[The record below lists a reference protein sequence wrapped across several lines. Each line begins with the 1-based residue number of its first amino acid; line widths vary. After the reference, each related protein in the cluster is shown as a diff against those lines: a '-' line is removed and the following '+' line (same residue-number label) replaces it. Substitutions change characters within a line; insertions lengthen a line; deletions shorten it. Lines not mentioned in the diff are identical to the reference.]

1 MELISIP
8 ETPAATSN
16 RRWMIWLLPPLVAGL
31 VMGSY
36 WLLTRLTA
44 ANAGATTAASGMYYA
59 VKPMNLEIKLT
70 KDGELQ
76 AVKNI
81 DIICRVEGGSTV
93 QTLVPE
99 GTWAKKGDVLITL
112 DSSTIKQKIED
123 TTLDLQKAEA
133 DLVTAKEMREIQLSQ
148 NATNLDAAEVALTL
162 AKLDLQG
169 YESGAYPQQV
179 SKANSD
185 LELARLTLK
194 NAEENLA
201 QTRALFAKNFV
212 TATDI
217 KKAEQDVVKA
227 RADVTAAENA
237 QEVLTKYTHESDE
250 ASKKNAL
257 SQAEQKY
264 VRTQRENAANLAQK
278 TADVQ
283 AKTQALDVLKRRME
297 RWQEQLAACTIT
309 APADGLVVYVTS
321 GDRNAQN
328 ALQEGTQVRERQALL
343 RLPDTSSMK
352 AVARIGEAQVW
363 RLREGMRAKVSLT
376 NGAPMDASLTAI
388 SVLSDNSQRWW
399 NDAKEYPVDLTL
411 EHTPPSLK
419 PGMGVKCE
427 VLIDRADNVL
437 AVPLPAIFTA
447 GPKSYVFVRGGG
459 GEDDSPRP
467 VEVKIGRINDQ
478 YAEVRE
484 GLTNGQQVK
493 ILQIGEGQEL
503 LARAGI
509 KTSIDQPDGSFGDGK
524 GTGVRGPGGRGG
536 RRGGNGPG
544 GPGRNGDGG
553 SRRGGESQS
562 TPDSGAQTNG
572 KPSDNAVPAPAET
585 QTPAP
590 TPAPTPTPAPA
601 K

>member
-1 MELISIP
+1 MELIAIP
-8 ETPAATSN
+8 QSPATATG
-16 RRWMIWLLPPLVAGL
+16 RRWMLWLLAPLVAVL
-31 VMGSY
+31 VMGTY
-36 WLLTRLTA
+36 WALSRTTS
-44 ANAGATTAASGMYYA
+44 ATTAPAAGGMFYA
-59 VKPMNLEIKLT
+59 VKPMDLEVKLN

-112 DSSTIKQKIED
+112 DSSAIKQKIED
-123 TTLDLQKAEA
+123 TTLELQKAEA
-133 DLVTAKEMREIQLSQ
+133 DLVTSKEMREIQLSQ
-148 NATNLDAAEVALTL
+148 NATNLEGAEVALTL
-162 AKLDLQG
+162 AQLDLQG
-169 YESGAYPQQV
+169 YESGTYPQQV
-179 SKANSD
+179 SKAKSD
-185 LELARLTLK
+185 LELAKLTLK

-227 RADVTAAENA
+227 HADVTAAENA
-237 QEVLTKYTHESDE
+237 LDVLTKYTHESDE

-257 SQAEQKY
+257 SQAEQKH

-278 TADVQ
+278 SADVQ

-297 RWQEQLAACTIT
+297 RYQEQFAACTII
-309 APADGLVVYVTS
+309 APADGLVVYSTS

-328 ALQEGTQVRERQALL
+328 ALQEGSQVRERQALL

-352 AVARIGEAQVW
+352 AVLRIGESQVW
-363 RLREGMRAKVSLT
+363 RLREGMRAKVNLT
-376 NGAPMDASLTAI
+376 NGPPMDATLSAI

-411 EHTPPSLK
+411 DQTPPSLK

-427 VLIDRADNVL
+427 ILIDRADNAL
-437 AVPLPAIFTA
+437 AVPLSSIYTA
-447 GPKSYVFVRGGG
+447 GPKSYVFVRGEGD
-459 GEDDSPRP
+459 DDSLRP
-467 VEVKIGRINDQ
+467 VEVKLGRINEQ
-478 YAEVRE
+478 YAEVRD
-484 GLTNGQQVK
+484 GITAGQQVK

-509 KTSIDQPDGSFGDGK
+509 KTSIDQPDSGFGKDGK
-524 GTGVRGPGGRGG
+524 PRPPGNGNGQGPGRGG
-536 RRGGNGPG
+536 RRNNGG
-544 GPGRNGDGG
+544 GPA
-553 SRRGGESQS
+553 
-562 TPDSGAQTNG
+562 GAQRHG
-572 KPSDNAVPAPAET
+572 GDAAPAET
-585 QTPAP
+585 GSQTSSAHES
-590 TPAPTPTPAPA
+590 PTPTESRSPT